1 MKDGELIFVKLGGS
15 LITDKARPYSAR
27 ADVIDRLASEIH
39 RARAAQELSVVVG
52 HGGGSFPHV
61 SAEKYQVHRGVTDQR
76 SWEGFVKVHDDAVR
90 LNAIVCDSLGRAG
103 ELAFPI
109 QPSAICVARGGRI
122 ETCEAR
128 AIEALLRAGLV
139 PVPYG
144 DVCVDAEQGCC
155 VTSTE
160 EIFSALAVKLAPDRI
175 ILVGKVEGVLDADG
189 QVVPSIRAADLSRL
203 AASLERSDGV
213 ADVTGGM
220 LHKVERALEF
230 GVRTQII
237 NGLEPGL
244 LERALMGESDLGTVI
259 EG

>member
-1 MKDGELIFVKLGGS
+1 MPDGELIFVKLGGS
-15 LITDKARPYSAR
+15 LITDKNKPYSAR
-27 ADVIDRLASEIH
+27 ADVIDRLCSEIH
-39 RARAAQELSVVVG
+39 AARAARALSVVVG

-61 SAEKYQVHRGVTDQR
+61 SAEEYQVHKGVSGART
-76 SWEGFVKVHDDAVR
+76 WEGFVKVHHDADR
-90 LNAIVCDSLGRAG
+90 LNSIVRESLGRAG

-122 ETCEAR
+122 ESCVTR
-128 AIEALLRAGLV
+128 SLEALLEVGLV

-144 DVCVDAEQGCC
+144 DVCVDEQQGCC
-155 VTSTE
+155 VISTE
-160 EIFSALAVKLAPDRI
+160 EIFRALAEALAPDRI
-175 ILVGKVEGVLDADG
+175 LLVGKVDGVLDPAG
-189 QVVPSIRAADLSRL
+189 EVVPSIHAADLPAL
-203 AASLERSDGV
+203 AASLQSSDGV

-237 NGLEPGL
+237 NGLVPGL
-244 LERALMGESDLGTVI
+244 LERALMGERDLGTVI

>member
-1 MKDGELIFVKLGGS
+1 MSESERVFVKLGGS
-15 LITDKARPYSAR
+15 LITDKGKPYSAR
-27 ADVIDRLASEIH
+27 ADVIDRLCGEIH
-39 RARAAQELSVVVG
+39 AARAARELAVVVG

-61 SAEKYQVHRGVTDQR
+61 SAEKYQVHKGVTDQR

-90 LNAIVCDSLGRAG
+90 LNAIVCESLGRAG
-103 ELAFPI
+103 ELAFAI
-109 QPSAICVARGGRI
+109 QPSAICVARAGRI

-128 AIEALLRAGLV
+128 AIEALLQAGLV

-144 DVCVDAEQGCC
+144 DVCVDEEQGCC

-160 EIFSALAVKLAPDRI
+160 EIFRALAPKLAPDRI
-175 ILVGKVEGVLDADG
+175 LLVGKVAGVLDANG
-189 QVVPSIRAADLSRL
+189 NVVPSIRAADLPGL
-203 AASLERSDGV
+203 ASSLESSDGV

-244 LERALMGESDLGTVI
+244 LERALMGESDVGTVI
-259 EG
+259 AE